1 MEDKHSAGPAER
13 RYEQQRQT
21 RDLFLDRARRACR
34 LTLPWLVPDSN
45 DPDRHT
51 HTEHY
56 ALPWNGI
63 GPEGHNNLASRL
75 LMALF
80 PPTETFFRY
89 TLSEQEKQ
97 SWAADAEAAGVSKED
112 VARQFSEFERGLVAV
127 EQSVLREI
135 NASSDRTVF
144 HEALLHLIG
153 PGNVLLYI
161 DESDG
166 LKVFHLNRYVCC
178 RDGMGRPAEAVV
190 CEAFTYDTLP
200 KAVAE
205 ALKGRDIGEHDP
217 LREERVNTD
226 DHEEETVK
234 VFTHIEWNYET
245 EKVTWHQ
252 EVMGAEIEGSEQT
265 LSLGES
271 AWLPL
276 RMVRIEGCDY
286 GIGYLEARCLA
297 DLQTADSLSQAVIE
311 GSLIAAE
318 QKNLVRPGGATL
330 IKDLVKCR
338 NGGYVTGN
346 PDDVKALQSEKARD
360 LQVANEAL
368 ATVENRLSRA
378 FMLLNPRDSE
388 RTTAEEIRS
397 LALQIENG
405 LGAIYSIL
413 TVEFQVPYIKRRLYL
428 MNKARKLP
436 PMPEGMVKP
445 VVSVGLAAVGRSND
459 LEKVIRFSQGL
470 KDLAQIVG
478 PEEIAARINIS
489 DHIKRLANGLGIET
503 LDLILPEAEVQ
514 RIKQEQQ
521 QVAMQQQ
528 ALSSPM
534 ADPQK
539 LATAAQIVQQG
550 PPADT
555 EPQTQETPA

>member
-13 RYEQQRQT
+13 RYEQLRQT
-21 RDLFLDRARRACR
+21 RDLFLDQARRSCR

-51 HTEHY
+51 HADTY
-56 ALPWNGI
+56 PLPWNGI

-89 TLSEQEKQ
+89 TLNEQEKQ
-97 SWAADAEAAGVSKED
+97 AFAADAEAQGMTKED
-112 VARQFSEFERGLVAV
+112 IARKFSELERGLVAV

-135 NASSDRTVF
+135 NSSTDRTVF

-153 PGNVLLYI
+153 SGNCLLYI

-166 LKVFHLNRYVCC
+166 LKLFHLNRYVCC
-178 RDGMGRPAEAVV
+178 RDGMGRPADAVV

-200 KAVAE
+200 QDVAE
-205 ALKGRDIGEHDP
+205 ALKGKDLGEDDP
-217 LREERVNTD
+217 LREERVDAD
-226 DHEEETVK
+226 DHDEEMVK
-234 VFTHIEWNYET
+234 VYTHIEWDYADK
-245 EKVTWHQ
+245 KVSWHQ
-252 EVMGAEIEGSEQT
+252 EVMGHEIEGSTQT
-265 LSLGES
+265 LAMEES

-276 RMVRIEGCDY
+276 RMVRIEGEDY

-346 PDDVKALQSEKARD
+346 PDDVKSLRSEKAQD
-360 LQVANEAL
+360 LQVADRGLSRVEERL
-368 ATVENRLSRA
+368 ARA

-388 RTTAEEIRS
+388 RTTAEEIRA

-405 LGAIYSIL
+405 LGAVYSIL
-413 TVEFQVPYIKRRLYL
+413 TVEFQVPYIRRRLYL
-428 MNKARKLP
+428 MNKAQKLP

-459 LEKVIRFSQGL
+459 LEKVIRFNQGL

-521 QVAMQQQ
+521 KMATQQQ

-539 LATAAQIVQQG
+539 LAAAAQMAQQG
-550 PPADT
+550 PPADA
-555 EPQTQETPA
+555 EPQPQEQP